1 MAVTH
6 SQLESQL
13 PHWAKVQ
20 YYRDVPSEMAKVY
33 FGVLCTD
40 GRVAINVAMSSSMW
54 EQGKT
59 RREVLEDMIEQLT
72 VQLATLT
79 LEEK

>member
-1 MAVTH
+1 MAIANP
-6 SQLESQL
+6 QLQSQL

-20 YYRDVPSEMAKVY
+20 YYRDIPSEMAKVHL
-33 FGVLCTD
+33 GVICSD
-40 GRVAINVAMSSSMW
+40 GRVSLNVAMSSSMW

-59 RREVLEDMIEQLT
+59 KREVLEDMIEQLT

>member
-1 MAVTH
+1 MAIANP
-6 SQLESQL
+6 QLEERL

-20 YYRDVPSEMAKVY
+20 YYRDFPSEMARVY

-40 GRVAINVAMSSSMW
+40 GHVALNIAMSSSMW
-54 EQGKT
+54 EPVKT
-59 RREVLEDMIEQLT
+59 KREVLEDMIEQLT